1 MERPGR
7 ASIRSESR
15 DRTLSAPVYILHS
28 FLPFIVTARF
38 GRGWLNKKPAID
50 LAIAGFSEI
59 CLFRLEVSSHDASGA
74 VPSGHQSLDDLA
86 LANRK
91 RSCHI

>member
-1 MERPGR
+1 M
-7 ASIRSESR
+7 
-15 DRTLSAPVYILHS
+15 
-28 FLPFIVTARF
+28 

-59 CLFRLEVSSHDASGA
+59 CLFWLEVSSHDASGA
-74 VPSGHQSLDDLA
+74 VPSGHQSLDALA

-91 RSCHI
+91 RGCHI

>member
-1 MERPGR
+1 LF
-7 ASIRSESR
+7 SFC
-15 DRTLSAPVYILHS
+15 LSLVA
-28 FLPFIVTARF
+28 ARF

-59 CLFRLEVSSHDASGA
+59 YLFWLEVSSHDARGM
-74 VPSGHQSLDDLA
+74 PSGHQSLDALA

-91 RSCHI
+91 RGCHI